1 MAEER
6 RRENTEL
13 LESIREFKTEIKED
27 IKEVKDEL
35 KSIDTKIHESVT
47 TNNKFY
53 FNGFEPHKHVADH
66 HIIDNIIDKAN
77 ADKKSVRNIVEKWID
92 RLAWAAM
99 TFIAVT
105 TWNTLQ
111 KDYDIKPQIPEKKIE
126 RKANESAAA
135 ENP

>member
-1 MAEER
+1 MPEER
-6 RRENTEL
+6 RQSHIDIS
-13 LESIREFKTEIKED
+13 ESLREFKTEIKSDMKEIRDD
-27 IKEVKDEL
+27 IKELEG
-35 KSIDTKIHESVT
+35 KIHETVT

-66 HIIDNIIDKAN
+66 HIIDNIIDKTN

-105 TWNTLQ
+105 TWNSLQ
-111 KDYDIKPQIPEKKIE
+111 QNKEYKPPVEKKIE
-126 RKANESAAA
+126 RKAHEAANA
-135 ENP
+135 EHP